1 MPTKSQAA
9 IFREAT
15 RAITQL
21 REISMAVLKQ
31 DTKYTMADFTARYAK
46 VDEHKL
52 KLEEVYHAILDAKDL
67 TSDVEAAYT
76 KAYDTSVA
84 DYNQILVAN
93 AELQLKSAHLE
104 NTLPSTSTTPTAVL
118 PKIAL
123 PKFSSKIEDWPSFI
137 AIFRSL
143 TDDMATISDAVKL
156 HYLLS
161 CLTGEARSM
170 VSHLQLTNDN
180 FTVAMDILTRRYE
193 NRRVLIDRFVDII
206 MGLPQIHARSDIR
219 TLFLTPLISAQ
230 SALNNLDLP
239 MKDCDYVFVSIVVR
253 KLKGE
258 LRTLFERK
266 YGNLQTLPT
275 LNDLIL
281 FLEEHARCVETEWSS
296 PASPQV
302 SPQPRQYRRQSPV
315 TPPRPPRLVSPHIK
329 KHVPWPQL
337 GLARS
342 TSVRPQLNTD
352 QFIQLN
358 PQLVTS
364 QRVTMHPART
374 AVTKGTSS
382 SPAHGTTT
390 SLPKAAGISFRLA
403 IGVSA
408 AWVPIMRTSASPREL
423 AKSVEVINT
432 THHFIAPVLH
442 LQLIQPL
449 IIYLRISGHG
459 PDSAR
464 PMSPNTIRPTPHT

>member
-266 YGNLQTLPT
+266 YGNLQTLP
-275 LNDLIL
+275 
-281 FLEEHARCVETEWSS
+281 H
-296 PASPQV
+296 
-302 SPQPRQYRRQSPV
+302 
-315 TPPRPPRLVSPHIK
+315 
-329 KHVPWPQL
+329 
-337 GLARS
+337 S
-342 TSVRPQLNTD
+342 TT
-352 QFIQLN
+352 
-358 PQLVTS
+358 
-364 QRVTMHPART
+364 
-374 AVTKGTSS
+374 
-382 SPAHGTTT
+382 
-390 SLPKAAGISFRLA
+390 
-403 IGVSA
+403 
-408 AWVPIMRTSASPREL
+408 
-423 AKSVEVINT
+423 
-432 THHFIAPVLH
+432 
-442 LQLIQPL
+442 
-449 IIYLRISGHG
+449 
-459 PDSAR
+459 
-464 PMSPNTIRPTPHT
+464 